1 MLADRLRQYE
11 AVLQEQGID
20 PNRLPDSCGFEL
32 NTGDSMK
39 VSLERRPTP
48 AAVVVEPHLKGAQ
61 MVRSQ
66 GRLTYVEK

>member
-39 VSLERRPTP
+39 VGLERRPTP